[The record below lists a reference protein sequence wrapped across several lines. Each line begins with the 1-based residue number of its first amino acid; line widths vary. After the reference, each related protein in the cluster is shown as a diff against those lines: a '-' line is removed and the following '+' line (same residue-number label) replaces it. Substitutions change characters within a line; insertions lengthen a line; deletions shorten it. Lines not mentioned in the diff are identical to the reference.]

1 MLARI
6 FGGVAAVLYLIL
18 KTTADALLAT
28 TLEYAPPTF
37 PIGGGAVE
45 QDGTATGPGDSVMN
59 DTVSAGGR

>member
-37 PIGGGAVE
+37 PIGGII
-45 QDGTATGPGDSVMN
+45 GTSDSVMN